1 MSAVSRALPSAAMP
15 WPIVATVV
23 GSGIIASFQVGKAA
37 IAAPTLRTE
46 LGLDL
51 TAVGWLTAVFAFLGA
66 IGGIP
71 AGAVTA
77 AVGDRRIL
85 VVGLLA
91 VSLGAAA
98 GAEAGTYSVLLASR
112 AVEDMGFL
120 LITVAGPAI
129 LQRVLTGAQRDLAF
143 GFWSCFMP
151 AGMALALLVGPLF
164 GGWRPLWWASAGAA
178 MAAAAVTLLLT
189 PGSAARV
196 SFRWRDHAMGALSI
210 VRLKG
215 PILLAGC
222 FALYSLMFFA
232 LFSFLPVLLMERM
245 SITYGAAGLFSALAT
260 GINIIG
266 NVGAGY
272 LLARDARRSALLAGA
287 YLIMGLAGIGI
298 FLPVFSDTPTFLL
311 CLLFSGVGGMIPAT
325 LISSAPILAPSAALT
340 PVVIGLIMQG
350 SNLGQVIGPVV
361 VGSAIEPYGWTA
373 AAAIVVISALIAAA
387 MAVVNSFDDGPT
399 H

>member
-1 MSAVSRALPSAAMP
+1 MTAVSRALPSGVMP

-232 LFSFLPVLLMERM
+232 LFSFLPVLLMDRM
-245 SITYGAAGLFSALAT
+245 MVTHAAAGSLSALVT
-260 GINIIG
+260 GVNVVG
-266 NVGAGY
+266 NLAAGY
-272 LLARDARRSALLAGA
+272 LLTRGLGRPTLIAGA
-287 YLIMGLAGIGI
+287 SLIMGTSALGI
-298 FLPVFSDTPTFLL
+298 FLPAFGPVPALLFGVVFSA
-311 CLLFSGVGGMIPAT
+311 VGGLIPAT
-325 LISSAPILAPSAALT
+325 LLSSAAIIAPVGLAP
-340 PVVIGLIMQG
+340 VVVGLVMQG
-350 SNLGQVIGPVV
+350 SNLGQITGSVA
-361 VGSAIEPYGWTA
+361 VGSMIEVFGWSA
-373 AAAIVVISALIAAA
+373 AAGGVLATAGLAVLAARALRIA
-387 MAVVNSFDDGPT
+387 
-399 H
+399 

>member
-112 AVEDMGFL
+112 AVEGMGFL

-232 LFSFLPVLLMERM
+232 LFSFLPVLLMDRM
-245 SITYGAAGLFSALAT
+245 MVTHAAAGSLSALVT
-260 GINIIG
+260 GVNVVG
-266 NVGAGY
+266 NLAAGY
-272 LLARDARRSALLAGA
+272 LLTRGLGRPTLIAGA
-287 YLIMGLAGIGI
+287 SLIMGTSALGI
-298 FLPVFSDTPTFLL
+298 FLPAFGPVPALLFGVVFSA
-311 CLLFSGVGGMIPAT
+311 VGGLIPAT
-325 LISSAPILAPSAALT
+325 LLSSAAIIAPVGLAP
-340 PVVIGLIMQG
+340 VVVGLVMQG
-350 SNLGQVIGPVV
+350 SNLGQITGSVA
-361 VGSAIEPYGWTA
+361 VGSMIEVFGWSA
-373 AAAIVVISALIAAA
+373 AAGGVLATAGLAVLAARALRIA
-387 MAVVNSFDDGPT
+387 
-399 H
+399 

>member
-1 MSAVSRALPSAAMP
+1 VMSAVSRALPSAAMP

-232 LFSFLPVLLMERM
+232 LFSFLPVLLMDRM
-245 SITYGAAGLFSALAT
+245 MVTHAAAGSLSALVT
-260 GINIIG
+260 GVNVVG
-266 NVGAGY
+266 NLAAGY
-272 LLARDARRSALLAGA
+272 LLTRGLGRPTLIAGA
-287 YLIMGLAGIGI
+287 SLIMGTSALGI
-298 FLPVFSDTPTFLL
+298 FLPAFGPVPALLFGVVFSA
-311 CLLFSGVGGMIPAT
+311 VGGIIPAT
-325 LISSAPILAPSAALT
+325 LLSSTAIIAPVGLAP
-340 PVVIGLIMQG
+340 VVVGLVMQG
-350 SNLGQVIGPVV
+350 SNLGQITGSVA
-361 VGSAIEPYGWTA
+361 VGSMIEVFGWSA
-373 AAAIVVISALIAAA
+373 AAGGVLATAGLAVLAARALRIA
-387 MAVVNSFDDGPT
+387 
-399 H
+399 

>member
-232 LFSFLPVLLMERM
+232 LFSFLPVLLMDRM
-245 SITYGAAGLFSALAT
+245 MVTHAAAGSLSALVT
-260 GINIIG
+260 GVNVVG
-266 NVGAGY
+266 NLAAGY
-272 LLARDARRSALLAGA
+272 LLTRGLGRPTLIAGA
-287 YLIMGLAGIGI
+287 SLIMGTSALGI
-298 FLPVFSDTPTFLL
+298 FLPAFGPVPALLFGVVFSA
-311 CLLFSGVGGMIPAT
+311 VGGLIPAT
-325 LISSAPILAPSAALT
+325 LLSSAAIIAPVGLAP
-340 PVVIGLIMQG
+340 VVVGLVMQG
-350 SNLGQVIGPVV
+350 SNLGQITGSVA
-361 VGSAIEPYGWTA
+361 VGSMIEVFGWSA
-373 AAAIVVISALIAAA
+373 AAGGVLATAGLAVLAARALRIA
-387 MAVVNSFDDGPT
+387 
-399 H
+399 